1 MRLPAVGLA
10 QLSVAAGADTSTV
23 LAHCIVVRA
32 ADSPSLSTAPAARL
46 LRPSRKHA
54 LPDEKLATVESDA
67 HPMHSYAYGELPP
80 TVHVAQPSAAHVS
93 LSLQLSSL
101 HRRFAVSVG

>member
-23 LAHCIVVRA
+23 LAHCIIVRA

-80 TVHVAQPSAAHVS
+80 TVQ
-93 LSLQLSSL
+93 
-101 HRRFAVSVG
+101 